1 MEFSTSTRFQK
12 KITDKT
18 EKEKGPNPLKSDDA
32 YDSPEG
38 VPPSPIKLEP

>member
-1 MEFSTSTRFQK
+1 MKWSFLQAQDFRK

-38 VPPSPIKLEP
+38 EI